1 MNTTCVYKTHGY
13 QYKSAF
19 KVVNKGKLKKITTL
33 FQKVNVEN
41 EFN

>member
-19 KVVNKGKLKKITTL
+19 KVVNKGKKKKNNNIVS
-33 FQKVNVEN
+33 KSKR
-41 EFN
+41 